1 MDDGKYKSIIDF
13 VRKKSGIV
21 LGNTKSYL
29 IESRL
34 NPIAEKFS
42 YVDIDALERNLISA
56 PREVQEAVVDAMTT
70 NESFFFRDNTPFDN
84 FKDAILP
91 ELAANAR
98 KNGTPIRIWC
108 AAAST
113 GQEPYSLAMVL
124 MANKRIWAG
133 LKVEI
138 IATDISHRALERAK
152 IGKYT
157 QFEVQRGLP
166 VTMLVDHFVQ
176 DGTHWT
182 ISDEIKKMIVFKKL
196 NLLDSLFS
204 LGKMDLVFCRNVL
217 IYFDVETKSKVVKSI
232 QTTMNPGAFMVLG
245 GAETL
250 LGISD
255 DFERKDGY
263 RGLYCLTDKR
273 PSRAAICA

>member
-1 MDDGKYKSIIDF
+1 MSDNKYKTIIDF
-13 VRKKSGIV
+13 VHKKSGIV
-21 LGNTKSYL
+21 LGNTKEYL

-34 NPIAEKFS
+34 SSIAEQFE
-42 YVDIDALERNLISA
+42 YADISGLERTLLTA
-56 PREVQEAVVDAMTT
+56 PKLVQDAVVDAMTT

-84 FKDAILP
+84 FEKAILP
-91 ELAANAR
+91 ELVKTAR
-98 KNGTPIRIWC
+98 KNYTPIRIWC

-113 GQEPYSLAMVL
+113 GQEPYSLAMIL
-124 MANKRIWAG
+124 LNNKRLWAG

-138 IATDISHRALERAK
+138 IGTDISHSALDRAEK
-152 IGKYT
+152 GKYT

-166 VTMLVDHFVQ
+166 VKLLMEHFTQ
-176 DGTHWT
+176 DGTNWI
-182 ISDEIKKMIVFKKL
+182 ISDEIKKMVSFKKL

-217 IYFDVETKSKVVKSI
+217 IYFDVETKSKVVASI
-232 QTTMNPGAFMVLG
+232 KNIMNQEGFMVLG

-255 DFERKDGY
+255 DFEREEGY
-263 RGLYCLTDKR
+263 RGLYRLEKKKINQT
-273 PSRAAICA
+273 AISA